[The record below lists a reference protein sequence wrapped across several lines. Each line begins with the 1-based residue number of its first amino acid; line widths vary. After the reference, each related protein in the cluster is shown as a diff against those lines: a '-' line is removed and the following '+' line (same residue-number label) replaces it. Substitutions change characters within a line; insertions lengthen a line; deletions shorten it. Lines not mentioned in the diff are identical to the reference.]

1 MTIMDYLANNIAV
14 NLKSF
19 RQHRGMSLDQIA
31 DRTGV
36 STSMLA
42 QIERGQANPSIGV
55 LCKIA
60 SGLQMDFEDLV
71 RTPAVTASSEGNT
84 SDSGPS
90 IKTVIFDIDNTLYSY
105 DENHVYGMKALA
117 DYCESAFGIHEQE
130 MESCYKKAGEIM
142 IGRIGT
148 DTAAIHSRLLR
159 MQCMLEL
166 WEKPLFPHARN
177 MYHAYWDTLIRQLKP
192 SPGVLDFMRELKKCG
207 ISIGVGTDMT
217 AYIQYRK
224 LEAIGASPYIDFIV
238 TSEEAGVEKP
248 HPHLFEICVEKS
260 GVQAAECAFIGDNYK
275 KDVEG
280 AWNSGLRGIWYTQ
293 EKEPDMEIKYPV
305 IRSFTDMKK
314 IKNTILQK
322 AVL

>member
-1 MTIMDYLANNIAV
+1 
-14 NLKSF
+14 
-19 RQHRGMSLDQIA
+19 
-31 DRTGV
+31 
-36 STSMLA
+36 
-42 QIERGQANPSIGV
+42 
-55 LCKIA
+55 
-60 SGLQMDFEDLV
+60 
-71 RTPAVTASSEGNT
+71 
-84 SDSGPS
+84 
-90 IKTVIFDIDNTLYSY
+90 
-105 DENHVYGMKALA
+105 
-117 DYCESAFGIHEQE
+117 
-130 MESCYKKAGEIM
+130 M

-207 ISIGVGTDMT
+207 ICIGIGTDMT

-224 LEAIGASPYIDFIV
+224 LEAIGVAPYIDFIV

-248 HPHLFEICVEKS
+248 HPHLFEICVEKA

-293 EKEPDMEIKYPV
+293 EKEPDMETKYPV
-305 IRSFTDMKK
+305 IQSFTDMKK